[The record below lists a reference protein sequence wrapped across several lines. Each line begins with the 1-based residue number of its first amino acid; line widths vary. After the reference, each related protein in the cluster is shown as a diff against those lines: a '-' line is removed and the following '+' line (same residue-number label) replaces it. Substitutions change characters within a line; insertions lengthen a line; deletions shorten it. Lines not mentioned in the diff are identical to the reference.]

1 MVSTQP
7 ETAMKQVVPYQELDL
22 SKKEQV
28 ALMFNHIASRYDLM
42 NTLLSFGIYN
52 NWKKKLV
59 KQLVAVTPQFI
70 LDVATGTADIAIAL
84 SSLHPEK
91 IVGVDISEEML
102 LFGKKKIKDKN
113 LTSLITLQKGDSE
126 NLQFADNNFN
136 AVTVAYGVRNFEN
149 LDKGLSE
156 MYRVLKPNGKVV
168 ILEFSQPKN
177 VFFRKIFHFYFH
189 KICPLV
195 GKWVT
200 GDKSAYSYLPQSVKA
215 FPEGEKFITLL
226 NQIGFKQTQ
235 CQPLT
240 FGIASLYT
248 GIK

>member
-1 MVSTQP
+1 MIEQS
-7 ETAMKQVVPYQELDL
+7 ETIMKQVVPYQELDL

-28 ALMFNHIASRYDLM
+28 AMMFNHIASRYDLM
-42 NTLLSFGIYN
+42 NTILSFGIYK

-59 KQLVAVTPQFI
+59 KQLVAVTPQSI
-70 LDVATGTADIAIAL
+70 LDVATGTADIAIEL
-84 SSLHPEK
+84 SSLHPKK
-91 IVGVDISEEML
+91 IVGVDISNEML
-102 LFGKKKIKDKN
+102 SFGKKKVEDKN
-113 LTSLITLQKGDSE
+113 LSSLITLQQGDSE
-126 NLQFADNNFN
+126 NLQFTDNNFD

-149 LDKGLSE
+149 LLKGLSE

-177 VFFRKIFHFYFH
+177 IFFRNIFHFYFH

-195 GKWVT
+195 GKWIT
-200 GDKSAYSYLPQSVKA
+200 GDKSAYTYLPQSVKA
-215 FPEGEKFITLL
+215 FPEGKNFKTLL
-226 NQIGFKQTQ
+226 DQTGFKQTQ
-235 CQPLT
+235 CKPLT